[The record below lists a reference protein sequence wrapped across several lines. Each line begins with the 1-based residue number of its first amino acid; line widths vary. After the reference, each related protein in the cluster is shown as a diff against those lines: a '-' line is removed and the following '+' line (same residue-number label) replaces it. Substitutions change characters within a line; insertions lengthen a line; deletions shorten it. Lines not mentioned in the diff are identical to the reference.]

1 MDFFDLIRARRSV
14 RAYRPETPPEPHLE
28 AILEAVRLA
37 PTAGNLQAF
46 RVKVVTD
53 ASVKGALAHAAF
65 GQNFLAAAPWVLC
78 FMADPPASARTYGE
92 RGSALYAVQDATIAC
107 HHAHLAAASLGLGSV
122 WVGAFDPA
130 QVAKALALPKDLVP
144 VALLPVG
151 YPAEAPAATPRKP
164 LGELLL

>member
-1 MDFFDLIRARRSV
+1 MDFFELIRTRRSV
-14 RAYRPETPPEPHLE
+14 RAYRPDSPPEPQLA

-53 ASVKGALAHAAF
+53 VSVKRALAKAAL
-65 GQNFLAAAPWVLC
+65 GQNFLATAPWVFC
-78 FMADPPASARTYGE
+78 FMADPQGSARTYGE
-92 RGSALYAVQDATIAC
+92 RGASLYAVQDATIAC
-107 HHAHLAAASLGLGSV
+107 HHAHLAAAALGLGSV
-122 WVGAFDPA
+122 WVGAFSPA
-130 QVAKALALPKDLVP
+130 AVARALDLPEALVP

>member
-1 MDFFDLIRARRSV
+1 
-14 RAYRPETPPEPHLE
+14 
-28 AILEAVRLA
+28 
-37 PTAGNLQAF
+37 
-46 RVKVVTD
+46 
-53 ASVKGALAHAAF
+53 
-65 GQNFLAAAPWVLC
+65 
-78 FMADPPASARTYGE
+78 MADPPASARTYGE
-92 RGSALYAVQDATIAC
+92 RGATLYSVQDATIAC

-122 WVGAFDPA
+122 WVGAFSPA